1 MGNIPFSYWLEKWET
16 PHMKNFKEN
25 LVRLMEDR
33 GFNKKSLSLATGKNE
48 TLVRDL
54 LSNTGSPRYD
64 TVSALAKVLG
74 VSVAQLMS
82 EDDNVE
88 IPPYTPPP
96 PKPEGVPEIDVR
108 AGMGGGG
115 DCQLDYVMDGNGG
128 MMATDAIK
136 ADWGLPE
143 SYLQSELR
151 ISRKSARIIEVI
163 GDSMHPTLQSGD
175 RVMVNTADKNPSPP
189 GVFALWDGY
198 GIVVK
203 RIERVPR
210 SDPPEIKVIS
220 DNTHHS
226 EYSLTAD
233 EANIIGRVVWYAR
246 AL

>member
-1 MGNIPFSYWLEKWET
+1 MRVN
-16 PHMKNFKEN
+16 
-25 LVRLMEDR
+25 VRMEIEAFIKRVERRISELGMSDR
-33 GFNKKSLSLATGKNE
+33 AASMAATGKP
-48 TLVRDL
+48 DL
-54 LSNTGSPRYD
+54 IRNIKKRQWPSAER
-64 TVSALAKVLG
+64 VHALARVLQ
-74 VSVAQLMS
+74 VSMEWLVTGRPTD
-82 EDDNVE
+82 ETE
-88 IPPYTPPP
+88 IQPYTPPP

-115 DCQLDYVMDGNGG
+115 DCQLDYVMDDNGG